1 MAKVTRTKK
10 TPAAKEAKTAS
21 VGSSVGFARQILVR
35 PVVSEKTVS
44 RESQGVYTFVV
55 RSEAT
60 KVDVKLAVK
69 EAYGVMPKKVT
80 MLRTEGKVTRSSS
93 GGFGRR
99 SALKK
104 AIVTLAKDARIS
116 IHEGV

>member
-1 MAKVTRTKK
+1 MAKVARTKK
-10 TPAAKEAKTAS
+10 TTEAKETKNAS
-21 VGSSVGFARQILVR
+21 ASSSVGFARQILIR

-55 RSEAT
+55 QPNAT

-69 EAYGVMPKKVT
+69 EAYGVMPAKVM
-80 MLRTEGKVTRSSS
+80 MLRTEGKVTRSNR
-93 GGFGRR
+93 GFGRR
-99 SALKK
+99 SARKI
-104 AIVTLAKDARIS
+104 AIVTLKKDARIS